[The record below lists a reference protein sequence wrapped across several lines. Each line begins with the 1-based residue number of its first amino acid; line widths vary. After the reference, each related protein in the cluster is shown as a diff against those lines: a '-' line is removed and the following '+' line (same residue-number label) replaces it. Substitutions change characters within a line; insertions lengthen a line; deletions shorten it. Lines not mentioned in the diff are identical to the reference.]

1 MSRNLSVYLDLVRFM
16 TAMLVFVVHANYQRF
31 TGGLPVLHHLKDL
44 GNDAVMVFFV
54 LSGFVIAHVVAT
66 KERSAAVYA
75 ASRLAR
81 LYSVAVPALLLT
93 VLLDL
98 AGAQLDPSLYTGRWF
113 EFDQPLLRVVAALSF
128 TNELWFSYTRPFSNG
143 PFWSLGYE
151 AWYYVLFA
159 AVHFLRGRTRVW
171 AVAAVCLVIGPKILL
186 LLPVWWMGVWAYRR
200 SQSVP
205 IGAVHALVLCAGSL
219 GAYLLFRL
227 ADGPDRLLGL
237 AEEWLGSAVLHDQI
251 SWSRRFLASYVIGA
265 CVAIHFVGAAAL
277 APHLKRLPRGLER
290 AIRYAAGFTFS
301 LYLLHYPLLQFFAAL
316 VPVVGMEA
324 HRAAVVALGSLAVVL
339 VVGAGIERRKEP
351 LRALLLAGF
360 AALRRPAQ
368 SLRCAAF
375 AASMFGQPRAG
386 VGFVLGNPRPQGVQ

>member
-1 MSRNLSVYLDLVRFM
+1 MSRSLSVYLDLVRFL
-16 TAMLVFVVHANYQRF
+16 TALLVFVVHANYQRF

-66 KERSAAVYA
+66 KERRIDVYA

-81 LYSVAVPALLLT
+81 LYSVVVPALVLT
-93 VLLDL
+93 VLLDV
-98 AGAQLDPSLYTGRWF
+98 AGAQLDPSLYTGRWY
-113 EFDQPLLRVVAALSF
+113 EFDQPLLRVAAALSF

-159 AVHFLRGRTRVW
+159 AAHFLRGRTRLV
-171 AVAAVCLVIGPKILL
+171 AVSAVCLVIGPKILL

-200 SQSVP
+200 LHEVR
-205 IGAVHALVLCAGSL
+205 IGVLHALVLFVGSF

-227 ADGPDRLLGL
+227 AGGPDRLLDLTG
-237 AEEWLGSAVLHDQI
+237 EWLGTEVLHDQL

-277 APHLKRLPRGLER
+277 AQHLKRVPRVLER
-290 AIRYAAGFTFS
+290 PIRHAAGFTFS
-301 LYLLHYPLLQFFAAL
+301 LYLLHYPLLQFFSAL
-316 VPVVGMEA
+316 VPAAGMES
-324 HRAAVVALGSLAVVL
+324 HRAAFVALGSLAVVYA
-339 VVGAGIERRKEP
+339 VGSAIERRKEP
-351 LRALLLAGF
+351 LRAALLAAF
-360 AALRRPAQ
+360 AAIRQPAQ
-368 SLRCAAF
+368 AFRCAAF
-375 AASMFGQPRAG
+375 AFSMARQPRPC
-386 VGFVLGNPRPQGVQ
+386 VGFVLGNARLQGAE

>member
-1 MSRNLSVYLDLVRFM
+1 MNRNLSVYLDLVRFV
-16 TAMLVFVVHANYQRF
+16 AALVVFVVHANYQRF

-66 KERSAAVYA
+66 KERSPAVYA

-98 AGAQLDPSLYTGRWF
+98 AGAQLDPSLYTGRWY

-200 SQSVP
+200 VHQVP
-205 IGAVHALVLCAGSL
+205 IGAAHALVLCLGSL

-227 ADGPDRLLGL
+227 ADGPDRLLDL
-237 AEEWLGSAVLHDQI
+237 AGQWLGSELLHDQI

-277 APHLKRLPRGLER
+277 APHLKRVPRGLER
-290 AIRYAAGFTFS
+290 VVRYAAGFTFS

-316 VPVVGMEA
+316 VPVVDMEA
-324 HRAAVVALGSLAVVL
+324 HRAAFVALGALAVVFM
-339 VVGAGIERRKEP
+339 VGSAIERRKEP

-360 AALRRPAQ
+360 GVMRQPAHAF
-368 SLRCAAF
+368 RCAAF
-375 AASMFGQPRAG
+375 AFSVFRQPGPA
-386 VGFVLGNPRPQGVQ
+386 VGFVLRNARLQGVE